1 MSKVICMIPAR
12 YTSKRFDGKAL
23 ADLHGKPMI
32 QRVYERAK
40 AYRFADKLMVVTD
53 DERISAAVRKF
64 GGNVIMTKPDNRT
77 GTDRVAEAAAI
88 LNLKDDDIVVNIQ
101 GDQPCLI
108 PSHIAEIIDLLRKD
122 PKLPAATLA
131 YKIRHE
137 EEIDGSNSVKV
148 VFDKDNYAIYFSRW
162 PIPYRRNGQGP
173 PYYKHLGI
181 YAYRGWFLREYANMR
196 SGKLEMAESLEQLRI
211 LENGY
216 KIKLFITL
224 HDSPSVD
231 VPEDMGAVRDII
243 ANCGGC
249 AG

>member
-1 MSKVICMIPAR
+1 MKIICMIPAR
-12 YTSKRFDGKAL
+12 YASRRFEGKAL
-23 ADLHGKPMI
+23 ADINGKPMI
-32 QRVYERAK
+32 QRVYMNAK
-40 AYRFADKLMVVTD
+40 AYGRSDLITVVTD
-53 DERISAAVRKF
+53 DERIAKVVNGF

-77 GTDRVAEAAAI
+77 GTDRVAEAAEI
-88 LNLKDDDIVVNIQ
+88 LKLKDQDIVVNIQ
-101 GDQPCLI
+101 GDQPCFI
-108 PSHIAEIIDLLRKD
+108 PSHIAEIVDLLRKD
-122 PKLPAATLA
+122 SGLQVATLA

-181 YAYRGWFLREYANMR
+181 YAYRRSFLREYARMP
-196 SGKLEMAESLEQLRI
+196 SGALEMAESLEQLRI

-216 KIKLFITL
+216 RIKLFITL

-231 VPEDMGAVRDII
+231 VPEDLGMVKDIVTGY
-243 ANCGGC
+243 GGC

>member
-1 MSKVICMIPAR
+1 MKVICMIPAR
-12 YTSKRFDGKAL
+12 YGSRRFEGKAL

-32 QRVYERAK
+32 QQVYQRAK
-40 AYRFADKLMVVTD
+40 AYRYADWLTAVTD
-53 DERISAAVRKF
+53 DERIFAAVKKF
-64 GGNVIMTKPDNRT
+64 GGNAIMTKQEHQT
-77 GTDRVAEAAAI
+77 GTDRVAEAADI

-101 GDQPCLI
+101 GDQPCFI
-108 PSHIAEIIDLLRKD
+108 PSHIAEIVDLLRKN
-122 PKLPAATLA
+122 PKLPVATLA

-137 EEIDGSNSVKV
+137 EEIDGNNSVKV
-148 VFDKDNYAIYFSRW
+148 VFDKDNFAIYFSRW
-162 PIPYRRNGQGP
+162 PISYRKNGEGP

-181 YAYRGWFLREYANMR
+181 YAYRRSFLREYAAMQP
-196 SGKLEMAESLEQLRI
+196 GVLEMAESLEQLRI

-231 VPEDMGAVRDII
+231 VPEDMGAIRDII
-243 ANCGGC
+243 QNHGGC

>member
-1 MSKVICMIPAR
+1 MKVICMIPAR
-12 YTSKRFDGKAL
+12 YASRRFDGKAL
-23 ADLHGKPMI
+23 ADINGKPMI

-40 AYRFADKLMVVTD
+40 TYRYADWLTAVTD
-53 DERISAAVRKF
+53 DERIFAAVKKF
-64 GGNVIMTKPDNRT
+64 GGNTIMTKQDHKT
-77 GTDRVAEAAAI
+77 GTDRVAEAADI
-88 LNLKDDDIVVNIQ
+88 LNLRDDDIVVNIQ

-108 PSHIAEIIDLLRKD
+108 PSHIAEIVDLLRKD
-122 PKLPAATLA
+122 PKLPVATLA

-137 EEIDGSNSVKV
+137 EEIDGNNSVKV

-162 PIPYRRNGQGP
+162 PIPYRKNGEGP

-181 YAYRGWFLREYANMR
+181 YAYRRSFLREYAAMQP
-196 SGKLEMAESLEQLRI
+196 GVLELAESLEQLRI

-216 KIKLFITL
+216 RIKLFITL

-231 VPEDMGAVRDII
+231 VPEDMQEVKNII
-243 ANCGGC
+243 QNYGGC